1 MTKPLWHKIAL
12 VIFWAILLWC
22 VLYPFINLP
31 KTSQTPIKTIE
42 TGYLDTTNA
51 ILKAGNDATFGV
63 VFNDHEIQ
71 LVPNF
76 SQGKPIPQ
84 FGQIPD
90 VKSKK
95 STYFEY
101 IGQMSKRINQIIIIQ
116 RQFLISIQNKPSL
129 STAEQLAF
137 NYLSHTYRVKNAPQT
152 EMIKRLLHRVAPIP
166 TPLVQVQTANESGWG
181 TSRFARKGYNFF
193 GLWCYQTGCGFIPNQ
208 RIEGMNHEVARFDS
222 LAKAMYRYKLNLNR
236 NRAYR
241 EMRDIRARQ
250 MSDDSFALSYAM
262 IGGLKAYSERG
273 DAYIDELR
281 NMLEFNREFLH
292 E

>member
-51 ILKAGNDATFGV
+51 LLKAGNEATFGV
-63 VFNDHEIQ
+63 VFNDYEIQ

-101 IGQMSKRINQIIIIQ
+101 IGQMSERINQIIIIQ

-129 STAEQLAF
+129 STTEQLAF
-137 NYLSHTYRVKNAPQT
+137 NYLSHTYRVKNAPQP
-152 EMIKRLLHRVAPIP
+152 EMIKLLLHRVAPIP
-166 TPLVQVQTANESGWG
+166 TPLVQIQTANESGWG

-193 GLWCYQTGCGFIPNQ
+193 GLWCYQTGCGFIPKQ

>member
-1 MTKPLWHKIAL
+1 MTRPLWHKITL

-31 KTSQTPIKTIE
+31 KTSQTSINTIE
-42 TGYLDTTNA
+42 AGYLDTTNA
-51 ILKAGNDATFGV
+51 LLKAGNEANFGV
-63 VFNDHEIQ
+63 VFNEHEIQ

-84 FGQIPD
+84 FGQMTD

-101 IGQMSKRINQIIIIQ
+101 IGQMSERINQIIVIQ
-116 RQFLISIQNKPSL
+116 RQFLISIRNKLSL

-137 NYLSHTYRVKNAPQT
+137 NYLSHTYRVKNAPQP
-152 EMIKRLLHRVAPIP
+152 EMIERLLHRVAPIP

-193 GLWCYQTGCGFIPNQ
+193 GLWCYQTGCGFIPKQ
-208 RIEGMNHEVARFDS
+208 RIDGMNHEVARFDS

-241 EMRDIRARQ
+241 DMRDIRARQ